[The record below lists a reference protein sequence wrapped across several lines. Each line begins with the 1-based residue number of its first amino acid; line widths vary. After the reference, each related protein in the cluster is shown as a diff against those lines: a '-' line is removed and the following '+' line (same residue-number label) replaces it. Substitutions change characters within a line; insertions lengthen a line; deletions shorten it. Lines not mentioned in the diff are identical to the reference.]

1 MKITYIK
8 RIVTLVI
15 LLMAGPLANAQNT
28 ESKTPEERARFQ
40 TEWMN
45 RKLGLNETQQNQVE
59 TINLKYAQKNE
70 PVLKSKE
77 RRITKLK
84 KLKSIQGEKDAEL
97 KTVLSPEQYEK
108 YQVLVEEM
116 KEKVKERRG

>member
-97 KTVLSPEQYEK
+97 KTVLSPEQHEK

>member
-40 TEWMN
+40 TEWMK

-97 KTVLSPEQYEK
+97 KTVLSPEQHEK